1 MQDQGDYIWPLEQLH
16 WALISQHLNQQL
28 QLSYMNSLAQ
38 LTTPETLLHATK
50 NVWEWTG
57 MKWDVLRY
65 DRNIPLV
72 MKRTAMKK
80 EKRKKAFTP
89 V

>member
-1 MQDQGDYIWPLEQLH
+1 
-16 WALISQHLNQQL
+16 
-28 QLSYMNSLAQ
+28 
-38 LTTPETLLHATK
+38 
-50 NVWEWTG
+50 

-80 EKRKKAFTP
+80 EKRKKKKAFTP